1 MNFNINNYKDLL
13 KVTGLF
19 SGVQGLNT
27 ILNIIRSI
35 IAANLLGPIGK
46 GLNDTYNDAREL
58 LHTMTNC
65 GMDIAGIRGIAQ
77 KVEAH
82 RNEKDEALRAQLK
95 LEIEEQIM
103 LLRTWI
109 LLFAIFGAF
118 VCICFAEPI
127 SRITFS
133 NTEHILGYILLAPAI
148 GLSTMI
154 CGEMTILKATRR
166 LKALASVSV
175 INVLLAF
182 IITLPFYRAFG
193 KQGVIPAIVCLATAQ
208 MIAITFYSYK
218 DYKPKFCFEK
228 FFLKSGTPMM
238 KVGIAF
244 TITNIVSHGAQLLI
258 KAFIIR
264 QAGGGDIG
272 LSEVGLYGTAYSVAV
287 SYACVIF
294 ASLDNEFFPR
304 LSSIFDDLQARRDAI
319 WRQVRVSLLLA
330 IPCAIG
336 LYLLLPWLLPLL
348 FTNQFDGALRMAQFA
363 SIGLIFRAIYYP
375 IAYIPLAAG
384 HSRTYMLLELL
395 SYLVLLSSVLG
406 GYYLAGL
413 DGAGI
418 GLTISIFIDTCV
430 IILVGKIKYKI

>member
-1 MNFNINNYKDLL
+1 M
-13 KVTGLF
+13 TGLF

-46 GLNDTYNDAREL
+46 GLNDTYNETREL
-58 LHTMTNC
+58 LHTITNC

-77 KVEAH
+77 KYEQH
-82 RNEKDEALRAQLK
+82 RNETDESRRLILK
-95 LEIEEQIM
+95 GEIEEQIT

-109 LLFAIFGAF
+109 LLFSIFGTL
-118 VCICFAEPI
+118 VCLSFAEPI
-127 SRITFS
+127 SRLTFS
-133 NTEHILGYILLAPAI
+133 DTEHIWGYILLAPAI
-148 GLSTMI
+148 GLSTMT
-154 CGEMTILKATRR
+154 CGEMTILKATRK

-182 IITLPFYRAFG
+182 VITLPFYRAFG
-193 KQGVIPAIVCLATAQ
+193 KASVLPAIVCLALAQ
-208 MIAITFYSYK
+208 MIAIACYSYK
-218 DYKPKFCFEK
+218 DYKPKFCFDRV
-228 FFLKSGTPMM
+228 FLKMGTPMM

-264 QAGGGDIG
+264 QAGGGDNG

-287 SYACVIF
+287 TYACVIF

-304 LSSIFDDLQARRDAI
+304 LSSIFDDLQARREAI
-319 WRQVRVSLLLA
+319 WRQVSVSLLLA
-330 IPCAIG
+330 IPCAIA

-348 FTNQFDGALRMAQFA
+348 YTNQFDGALHMAQFA
-363 SIGLIFRAIYYP
+363 SIGLIFRAIYLP
-375 IAYIPLAAG
+375 LAYIPLAAG
-384 HSRTYMLLELL
+384 HSKVFMTLEMI
-395 SYLVLLSSVLG
+395 SYLLLLCSVLS
-406 GYYLAGL
+406 GYMIDGL

-418 GLTISIFIDTCV
+418 GLTISIFIDTC
-430 IILVGKIKYKI
+430 IILLVAKIKYKI